1 MTASARPAV
10 SANPFGALL
19 AVKWTRPALAV
30 KWTRPALA
38 VKWTR
43 PALAVKWTRP
53 ALAVKWTRPMPSA
66 GPVWAAALTS

>member
-43 PALAVKWTRP
+43 PV
-53 ALAVKWTRPMPSA
+53 PSA
-66 GPVWAAALTS
+66 GPVCAAALTS

>member
-43 PALAVKWTRP
+43 P
-53 ALAVKWTRPMPSA
+53 MPSA

>member
-53 ALAVKWTRPMPSA
+53 MPSA

>member
-19 AVKWTRPALAV
+19 AVKWTGPALAV
-30 KWTRPALA
+30 KWTG
-38 VKWTR
+38 

>member
-30 KWTRPALA
+30 KWTRP
-38 VKWTR
+38 
-43 PALAVKWTRP
+43 
-53 ALAVKWTRPMPSA
+53 MPSA